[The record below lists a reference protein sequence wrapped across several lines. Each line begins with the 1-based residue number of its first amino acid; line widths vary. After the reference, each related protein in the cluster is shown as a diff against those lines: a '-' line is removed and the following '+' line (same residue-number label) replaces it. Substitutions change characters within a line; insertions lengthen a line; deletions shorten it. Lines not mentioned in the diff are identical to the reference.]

1 MQNIPKPQKSDL
13 NQKKGLNF
21 IFNVYFMDLPV
32 GYSLKVSVIN
42 RCDSAVC
49 KGNVDFYFD
58 FFRAQLI
65 K

>member
-1 MQNIPKPQKSDL
+1 M
-13 NQKKGLNF
+13 G
-21 IFNVYFMDLPV
+21 LPV